1 MLKLLSSRFFFT
13 HPMSV
18 NRIFSR
24 HNFLKGYGNCSEVKP
39 VGVITKKVRESYI
52 DNAMLSSKKEKTEL

>member
-1 MLKLLSSRFFFT
+1 
-13 HPMSV
+13 MSV